1 MAYFKRILLI
11 LMSLLI
17 VGGIIFLVILNSPTL
32 SESILRLNEYQEVAL
47 QNKLTTKIPY
57 IWLTL
62 VIISLLILI
71 RVGIKTKRKWWFYL
85 VTLPLPVI
93 IVFIIGTVTTTLPL
107 DHYLLVDG
115 ESLEKEFDTLQQKNT
130 LKSEDLKIYD
140 VSIHF
145 RNIPL
150 QSGTYMVARVANP
163 TTKLQDEYWFHPLNP
178 INKWQKDKNPVI
190 TRDNQPISSKEI
202 DWQVVPDII
211 KETKQRLKVKETYYP
226 GINMVL
232 LTPDGDNSFEWRVS
246 VHDIRSHSVG
256 TMTYD
261 LEGHLLTDEIE
272 SKRL

>member
-1 MAYFKRILLI
+1 MTYFKRILLI

-47 QNKLTTKIPY
+47 QNKLTTKMPY
-57 IWLTL
+57 VWLIL
-62 VIISLLILI
+62 VIISSLILL

-85 VTLPLPVI
+85 LTLPLPFM
-93 IVFIIGTVTTTLPL
+93 IVFIMGTVTSTLPL
-107 DHYLLVDG
+107 DHYLLVNG

-140 VSIHF
+140 LSIHF

-178 INKWQKDKNPVI
+178 INKWKKDKNAVI
-190 TRDNQPISSKEI
+190 TRDNKPISSKDI
-202 DWQVVPDII
+202 DWQVVPNII
-211 KETKQRLKVKETYYP
+211 KETEERLEVKEVYYP
-226 GINMVL
+226 GINMIL
-232 LTPDGDNSFEWRVS
+232 LTPSGDDSFEWRVS
-246 VHDIRSHSVG
+246 VHDVRSRSAG

-261 LEGHLLTDEIE
+261 LDGNFLDDEVN
-272 SKRL
+272 